1 MLLGVSGSLLGCQG
15 IIDEPN
21 WMPPDD
27 EFYEAEVDF
36 ECAADR
42 APVDAPLRRLSRS
55 QLEHTVRD
63 TLIAL
68 LGEGEAAVV
77 MNEVDREMG
86 AIPGD
91 LRTTD
96 GDQQAGQLAFYRADQ
111 SVGGSAVDAHYGLSL
126 QLGEALTEPSRL
138 NAIGTACLAVG
149 NTTGT

>member
-1 MLLGVSGSLLGCQG
+1 MGPVLHLRTLVFAGVSLGLLGCQG

-36 ECAADR
+36 ECTADR

-96 GDQQAGQLAFYRADQ
+96 GDQQAGQLAFASTRSAPRA
-111 SVGGSAVDAHYGLSL
+111 SPSATRTGRASTGSSA
-126 QLGEALTEPSRL
+126 ALAT
-138 NAIGTACLAVG
+138 
-149 NTTGT
+149 